1 MENKLTKLR
10 KENNLIDK
18 QLSKEN
24 NLILTDMVC
33 YLHSSDICEYDIEV
47 IRKELTGMAL
57 EAQLRSEKFRD
68 VIGEDYKELCDELMK
83 NSRKK
88 TLYEKLLENLY
99 ILVHGIGI
107 LFIFEV
113 ITTPTIKNIFKNGSF
128 KMDITTGFA
137 VTIFTAVAMAF
148 GIYYYITKKAFE
160 SSSLKYKLIF
170 IISFT
175 AIWTSVI
182 IFRILKGKAVMFQI
196 NCIYPLVFF
205 AFAYAAIIY
214 LDNRH
219 ANTFFTR
226 TNK

>member
-57 EAQLRSEKFRD
+57 EAQLRSEKFQD

-99 ILVHGIGI
+99 ILIHGIGI
-107 LFIFEV
+107 LFIFEI
-113 ITTPTIKNIFKNGSF
+113 ITTPTITNIFKNGSF

-160 SSSLKYKLIF
+160 SSSQKYKLIF

-205 AFAYAAIIY
+205 AFAYAAIKY

>member
-113 ITTPTIKNIFKNGSF
+113 ITTPTIKNIFKYGSF

-148 GIYYYITKKAFE
+148 GIYYYITKKALE